1 MILLNVI
8 WPALYISQQFL
19 DFWFLIFGTI
29 IIELFTIHSFLK
41 FSWKKSFLMS
51 LIGNLVSGFI
61 GTFVMVFA
69 MLFWHLI
76 MDILLPITIS
86 DIASVVLMFCGS
98 VLIETLAIKLIY
110 KEKIKRLFLPMMI
123 GNLFS
128 YIFILVAMLVH

>member
-1 MILLNVI
+1 
-8 WPALYISQQFL
+8 
-19 DFWFLIFGTI
+19 
-29 IIELFTIHSFLK
+29 
-41 FSWKKSFLMS
+41 MS

-69 MLFWHLI
+69 MILWHFVVDSFLPHGTF
-76 MDILLPITIS
+76 DIVNW
-86 DIASVVLMFCGS
+86 IATFVLMFCGS